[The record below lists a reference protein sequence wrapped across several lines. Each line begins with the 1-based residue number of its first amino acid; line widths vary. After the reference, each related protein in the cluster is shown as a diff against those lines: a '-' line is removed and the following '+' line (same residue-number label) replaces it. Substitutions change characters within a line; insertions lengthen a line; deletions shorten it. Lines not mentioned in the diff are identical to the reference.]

1 MAFASHRLNLTGL
14 DNKDELHLASDAKD
28 VSALHANDKLTARV
42 SLKDGRILNV
52 DTVVETARP
61 RVAMLNKTIQPG
73 SAPSA
78 IQLVNPDELPQ
89 DGKLSFFLKAEFPEA
104 FSRSEKIEV
113 GTADGNYNASLS
125 FDDNTLIPQDS
136 QTAMAVFDPLKSF
149 GPAAFGPLRFR
160 AVEGNA
166 KGDWQPLANLV
177 RLPTL
182 KDVRCPEGLDK
193 QCVLYGTNLFL
204 IAAVGSDLEFKRS
217 VPVPTGFAEST
228 LNVPRPDGSLLYI
241 KLRDNPAA
249 VNPASLRV
257 LPAQP

>member
-1 MAFASHRLNLTGL
+1 
-14 DNKDELHLASDAKD
+14 
-28 VSALHANDKLTARV
+28 
-42 SLKDGRILNV
+42 
-52 DTVVETARP
+52 
-61 RVAMLNKTIQPG
+61 
-73 SAPSA
+73 
-78 IQLVNPDELPQ
+78 
-89 DGKLSFFLKAEFPEA
+89 
-104 FSRSEKIEV
+104 
-113 GTADGNYNASLS
+113 
-125 FDDNTLIPQDS
+125 
-136 QTAMAVFDPLKSF
+136 
-149 GPAAFGPLRFR
+149 
-160 AVEGNA
+160 
-166 KGDWQPLANLV
+166 
-177 RLPTL
+177 LPTL